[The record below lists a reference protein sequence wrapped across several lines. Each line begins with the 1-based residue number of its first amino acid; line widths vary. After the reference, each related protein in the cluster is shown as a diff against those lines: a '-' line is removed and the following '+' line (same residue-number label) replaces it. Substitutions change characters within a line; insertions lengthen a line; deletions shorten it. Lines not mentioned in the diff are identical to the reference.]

1 MIPET
6 SKVQPRIKGEK
17 MIMFKLLMNPSHV
30 AMLQNIPIII
40 AMFDVDVKQVGNVF
54 KTGFKYIISD
64 VS

>member
-1 MIPET
+1 
-6 SKVQPRIKGEK
+6 
-17 MIMFKLLMNPSHV
+17 MIMLKLLMNPSHV
-30 AMLQNIPIII
+30 DMLQNISIII